1 MTKEDIL
8 AKSIDWIRSHP
19 DATTHDVPQDLVQ
32 LWLFDSVED
41 FSPVGAILPIFI
53 FGYTHCLARES
64 IAATGR
70 ASKITHRLSDLVE
83 KFQLWQLKLSL
94 VQVEQSRGMKFQPM
108 PLFSFPDGETAE
120 FRAA

>member
-1 MTKEDIL
+1 MTKKDIL
-8 AKSIDWIRSHP
+8 TKSIDWIRSHP
-19 DATTHDVPQDLVQ
+19 GATTHDVPQDLVE

-41 FSPVGAILPIFI
+41 FSPVGAILPVFV
-53 FGYTHCLARES
+53 FGYTDSMARKS

-70 ASKITHRLSDLVE
+70 VQKIEHRLSDLVE

-94 VQVEQSRGMKFQPM
+94 VQVEQSRGITFQPM

>member
-1 MTKEDIL
+1 MTKENIL
-8 AKSIDWIRSHP
+8 TRSIDWIRSHP
-19 DATTHDVPQDLVQ
+19 DATTHDVPEDLVE

-53 FGYTHCLARES
+53 FGYTDCMTRNL
-64 IAATGR
+64 IAITGR
-70 ASKITHRLSDLVE
+70 ASKIEHRLSDLVE

-94 VQVEQSRGMKFQPM
+94 VQVEQSRGIRFQPM

-120 FRAA
+120 FRTA